1 MICHIC
7 KDKVATIRLKEII
20 SDTVTELHLCQA
32 CFEAREQKGADTGNA
47 VSGKTLDSLDGKF
60 KGKTGA
66 RPKQCRVCGTT
77 EPQFHAKGRFGC
89 GSCYEAFS
97 LSLDSVLSKIH
108 GSTEHH
114 GKRPRQAARNLD
126 LKTELRQIQGD
137 LQKAILSENYERA
150 AKLRD
155 KIKQFENT

>member
-1 MICHIC
+1 MICNIC

-32 CFEAREQKGADTGNA
+32 CFEAREQEGTDTGN
-47 VSGKTLDSLDGKF
+47 VLPGKTLGSLEGQF
-60 KGKTGA
+60 KGKTES
-66 RPKQCRVCGTT
+66 RTKQCHVCGVT
-77 EPQFHAKGRFGC
+77 EAQFHAKGRFGC
-89 GSCYEAFS
+89 SSCYEAFS
-97 LSLDSVLSKIH
+97 LSLESVLTKIH
-108 GSTEHH
+108 GSTEHR

-126 LKTELRQIQGD
+126 LKTELRQLQGD

-155 KIKQFENT
+155 RIKQFENT